1 MLTKVR
7 IVKVMVFSS
16 SHVRIWELDHKEG
29 WALKN
34 WCFLT
39 VVLEKTLESPLDRKE
54 IQPVNPKGNQPWILF
69 ERTYVEAEVPML
81 WPPDA
86 KSQLTRKHPDAGKD
100 WRQEEKRV
108 TEDEMVGWYQWLNG
122 HDFEQNT
129 GDTEGQGSLVCCR
142 PQGFKESQLS
152 DWTKTT
158 TTYSNGTDYLQVGNF
173 EQTLYQN
180 ILRLENISPPRSR
193 MPYLL
198 TDTKLQRGHHTC
210 FLNVLSQANTHHEL
224 CFTLWQ
230 SVCNKMDLL

>member
-1 MLTKVR
+1 MLSNCGAGENSWESLGLQGDQTIQSLRIDLEYSLEGLMLKSKLQYFVHLTWKVD
-7 IVKVMVFSS
+7 S
-16 SHVRIWELDHKEG
+16 
-29 WALKN
+29 LKKDCN
-34 WCFLT
+34 A
-39 VVLEKTLESPLDRKE
+39 R
-54 IQPVNPKGNQPWILF
+54 
-69 ERTYVEAEVPML
+69 
-81 WPPDA
+81 
-86 KSQLTRKHPDAGKD
+86 KD
-100 WRQEEKRV
+100 WGQEEKRV
-108 TEDEMVGWYQWLNG
+108 TENNMVGWYQWLNG

>member
-39 VVLEKTLESPLDRKE
+39 VVLEKTLENPLDSKE

-86 KSQLTRKHPDAGKD
+86 KSRLTRKHPDAGKD

-142 PQGFKESQLS
+142 PQGFRESQLS

-158 TTYSNGTDYLQVGNF
+158 TTYSNGTDYLQVGNS
-173 EQTLYQN
+173 EQTLY
-180 ILRLENISPPRSR
+180 
-193 MPYLL
+193 
-198 TDTKLQRGHHTC
+198 
-210 FLNVLSQANTHHEL
+210 
-224 CFTLWQ
+224 
-230 SVCNKMDLL
+230 